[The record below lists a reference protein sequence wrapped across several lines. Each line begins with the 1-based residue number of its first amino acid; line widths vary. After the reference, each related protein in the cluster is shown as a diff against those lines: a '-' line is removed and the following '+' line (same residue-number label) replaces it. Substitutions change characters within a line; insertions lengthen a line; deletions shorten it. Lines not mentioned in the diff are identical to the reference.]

1 MAKKSGTEAGAAKKT
16 ATGKRLLDLAR
27 EHQNA
32 LMAAGL
38 PAATL
43 DRLETALKGL
53 SGGNNPNPAA
63 QTLIKDV
70 LRGAGEVQGAIR
82 KEFPGNLS
90 FQRIFKADEPLPSAP
105 REVLGL
111 GRLIAKEAPD
121 FGTNL
126 VKHDINGASIKHIGF
141 LCDQLAKELGGAD
154 PKTDAHEA
162 EEQIVEVARR
172 AFEGKP
178 ELAEFG
184 GGK

>member
-1 MAKKSGTEAGAAKKT
+1 MVRKSGAAAGVKKP
-16 ATGKRLLDLAR
+16 ATGRKLLALAR

-38 PAATL
+38 SSATL
-43 DRLETALKGL
+43 DRLENALKGL
-53 SGGNNPNPAA
+53 GGGKQPNPAA
-63 QTLIKDV
+63 QVLIKDV

-82 KEFPGNLS
+82 KEFPGNVS
-90 FQRIFKADEPLPSAP
+90 FQRIFKADEPLPAEP
-105 REVLGL
+105 RAVLAL

-126 VKHDINGASIKHIGF
+126 IKHAINGASVKHLGF
-141 LCDQLAKELGGAD
+141 LCDQLEKELGGAD
-154 PKTDAHEA
+154 PKTDAKEA

-178 ELAEFG
+178 ELSQFEG
-184 GGK
+184 